1 MLSHHSSTPDISRVT
16 APGRVGA
23 SIKAAARPLLVGILT
38 PPNERYGNY
47 R

>member
-1 MLSHHSSTPDISRVT
+1 MLSTTQHPDISRVT

-23 SIKAAARPLLVGILT
+23 SKAAARPLLVGILT